1 MAATSARLPRNWA
14 LPVHLFTDASKSMK
28 FKNFRLNVVVR
39 VLLIV
44 ASAILLLTIFRR
56 PELVISTSILIAIII
71 GQIFDLVKY
80 VERTNKKLTVFLE
93 SIRHSDFVSSFSDHG
108 LGSSFDDLNQ
118 AFNEVIEEFRKAR
131 AAKEEHF
138 NYLQTLVQH
147 VSIGILV
154 FRRDGKVDLIN
165 NALKRMFRIS
175 NLRFTHEFEKIDKGL
190 AELLKTIKAGDS
202 ELLKVFNENELLQL
216 SIRATEFRMRGE
228 DFVLVSMQ
236 NIHNELEAKEMDSW
250 QKLIRV
256 LTHEIMNSITPI
268 VSLSGTVKDL
278 LIDQESL
285 SLRQEIDEEDVES
298 AQSALETIEKRSQ
311 GLLNFVQVYRNL
323 TRIPKPNF
331 RYIEVREL
339 FDRVENLLQPK
350 VKELNIKCEFR
361 VIPPGLM
368 LTADP
373 DLIEQVIINLLINA
387 IHAVKEVQNPRI
399 FMIASTSSLNRV
411 LISVADNGYGIKPD
425 TMEKI
430 FVPFFTSKKEGSGIG
445 LSLSRE
451 IMRLHKGNI
460 TVKSKP
466 EVETVFTLHF

>member
-1 MAATSARLPRNWA
+1 M
-14 LPVHLFTDASKSMK
+14 VI
-28 FKNFRLNVVVR
+28 R

-44 ASAILLLTIFRR
+44 VAVVLLLNLLSKPELLISTAILIVF
-56 PELVISTSILIAIII
+56 II
-71 GQIFDLVKY
+71 GLIVDLVKY
-80 VERTNKKLTVFLE
+80 VERTNKKLTMFLE
-93 SIRHSDFVSSFSDHG
+93 SIRHSDFVSSFSDRG
-108 LGSSFDDLNQ
+108 LGSSFDELNKS
-118 AFNEVIEEFRKAR
+118 FNEVIEEFRKAR

-138 NYLQTLVQH
+138 NYLQTVVQH

-154 FRRDGKVDLIN
+154 FRRDGKVDMVN
-165 NALKRMFRIS
+165 NALKRMFRINNMRYIS
-175 NLRFTHEFEKIDKGL
+175 ETDKIDKGL
-190 AELLKTIKAGDS
+190 AELLRTIKAGDS
-202 ELLKVFNENELLQL
+202 ELLKVFYENELLQL

-285 SLRQEIDEEDVES
+285 NLRTEIDEEDVES

-331 RYIEVREL
+331 RYFEVREL

-350 VKELNIKCEFR
+350 VKELKINCEFKI
-361 VIPPGLM
+361 IPPRLM

-373 DLIEQVIINLLINA
+373 DLIEQVLINLLINS
-387 IHAVKEVQNPRI
+387 IHAVKEVAGPRI
-399 FMIASTSSLNRV
+399 TMVASFTSLNRV
-411 LISVADNGYGIKPD
+411 MVSLADNGYGIKPD

-460 TVKSKP
+460 TVKSNP
-466 EVETVFTLHF
+466 GVETVFTLHF

>member
-1 MAATSARLPRNWA
+1 MVL
-14 LPVHLFTDASKSMK
+14 
-28 FKNFRLNVVVR
+28 R

-44 ASAILLLTIFRR
+44 ASVVLLLSLFGK
-56 PELVISTSILIAIII
+56 PQLFISTGILIALVVF
-71 GQIFDLVKY
+71 QVFALVKY
-80 VERTNKKLTVFLE
+80 VERTNKRLTVFLE

-108 LGSSFDDLNQ
+108 LGKSFDDLNK

-138 NYLQTLVQH
+138 NYLQTVVQH

-154 FRRDGKVDLIN
+154 FRKDGKVDLIN

-175 NLRFTHEFEKIDKGL
+175 NLRYIDEVEKIDNGL
-190 AELLKTIKAGDS
+190 SELLKGIKAGDS

-228 DFVLVSMQ
+228 DFVLVSIQ

-278 LIDQESL
+278 LIDQQSL
-285 SLRQEIDEEDVES
+285 VLRREIDEDDVES
-298 AQSALETIEKRSQ
+298 AQSALSTIETRSQ

-331 RYIEVREL
+331 RYFEINEL
-339 FDRVENLLQPK
+339 FERVENLLQPK
-350 VKELNIKCEFR
+350 IKELNIKCKLKAF
-361 VIPPGLM
+361 PPGLM

-373 DLIEQVIINLLINA
+373 DLIEQVVINLLINS
-387 IHAVKEVQNPRI
+387 IHAVKEVSAPRI
-399 FMIASTSSLNRV
+399 TVVATNSSLNKV
-411 LISVADNGYGIKPD
+411 LISVSDNGYGIKPD
-425 TMEKI
+425 NMEQI

-466 EVETVFTLHF
+466 GVETVFTLHF

>member
-1 MAATSARLPRNWA
+1 
-14 LPVHLFTDASKSMK
+14 MK

-39 VLLIV
+39 VLLIA
-44 ASAILLLTIFRR
+44 ASVVLLVHIVRK
-56 PELVISTSILIAIII
+56 PELIISTSILVLILL
-71 GQIFDLVKY
+71 GQIVDLLKY
-80 VERTNKKLTVFLE
+80 VERTNKRLTVFLE
-93 SIRHSDFVSSFSDHG
+93 SIRHSDFVSSFSDQG
-108 LGSSFDDLNQ
+108 MGRSFDDLNK
-118 AFNEVIEEFRKAR
+118 AFNEVIEEFRKTR

-138 NYLQTLVQH
+138 NYLQTVVQH

-154 FRRDGKVDLIN
+154 FRRDGKVDMIN
-165 NALKRMFRIS
+165 NALKRMFRMN
-175 NLRFTHEFEKIDKGL
+175 NLRYIDEMERIDKGL
-190 AELLKTIKAGDS
+190 AELLRNIKAGDS
-202 ELLKVFNENELLQL
+202 ELLKVFNENELMQL
-216 SIRATEFRMRGE
+216 SIRATEFRMRGD

-250 QKLIRV
+250 QRLIRV

-285 SLRQEIDEEDVES
+285 VLRKEIDEDDVES
-298 AQSALETIEKRSQ
+298 AQSALSTIEKRSQ

-331 RYIEVREL
+331 RYFEIREL

-350 VKELNIKCEFR
+350 IKELNVKCEMK

-373 DLIEQVIINLLINA
+373 DLIEQVLINLLINS
-387 IHAVKEVQNPRI
+387 IHAVKERPQPQITMV
-399 FMIASTSSLNRV
+399 ASTSSLNRV
-411 LISVADNGYGIKPD
+411 LISITDNGYGIKPD
-425 TMEKI
+425 TLEKI

>member
-1 MAATSARLPRNWA
+1 LVLHA
-14 LPVHLFTDASKSMK
+14 LHFTVASKSMN
-28 FKNFRLNVVVR
+28 FKNFRLNVVIR

-44 ASAILLLTIFRR
+44 ASVVLLISIFRK
-56 PELVISTSILIAIII
+56 PELLISTGILFAVII
-71 GQIFDLVKY
+71 GQIIALVKY
-80 VERTNKKLTVFLE
+80 VERTNKRLTIFLE

-108 LGSSFDDLNQ
+108 LGRSFDDLNK

-138 NYLQTLVQH
+138 NYLQTVVQH

-154 FRRDGKVDLIN
+154 FRKDGKIDLVN
-165 NALKRMFRIS
+165 NALKRMFRVG
-175 NLRFTHEFEKIDKGL
+175 NLRYIHEISAIDKGL
-190 AELLKTIKAGDS
+190 AELLKNIKAGDS
-202 ELLKVFNENELLQL
+202 ELMKVFNDNELLQL
-216 SIRATEFRMRGE
+216 SVRATEFRMRGE
-228 DFVLVSMQ
+228 DYVLISMQ

-285 SLRQEIDEEDVES
+285 ELKKEIDEDDVES
-298 AQSALETIEKRSQ
+298 AQSALTTIENRSQ

-331 RYIEVREL
+331 RYFEVREL

-350 VKELNIKCEFR
+350 INELNINFELK
-361 VIPPGLM
+361 VLPMGLM

-373 DLIEQVIINLLINA
+373 DLIEQVLINLLINS
-387 IHAVKEVQNPRI
+387 IHAVKEVENPRI
-399 FMIASTSSLNRV
+399 KMQATQSSLNRV
-411 LISVADNGYGIKPD
+411 VVSVADNGYGIKPD

-466 EVETVFTLHF
+466 EEQTVFTLHF